1 MDGKKKE
8 ENSFR
13 KATGSK
19 LLIPYSL
26 AATPASPDDL

>member
-1 MDGKKKE
+1 MKE
-8 ENSFR
+8 RFSFR

-26 AATPASPDDL
+26 AATPSGPGDL